1 MNEDIKKRLMEK
13 VETVVE
19 RVEFIEEHL
28 SEEILRDRILR
39 KAIYKEFQE
48 AVEAASDVCAMLRRG
63 LNSSAKDD
71 YSNIDFRMD
80 RKMKEQLLEVLRDV
94 MPYVKGVLVYGSFIK
109 GYADVKSDIDIC
121 VIEKEGIES
130 KDLYGKI
137 LGVSANER
145 YDIVVFNKI
154 PWYLRGEILENNE
167 VIYAEDEDYLDFW
180 LYKQSKIWNGMK
192 RRQKSVS
199 AEDLIGRVKEEG
211 LKVSRKSKGL
221 S

>member
-1 MNEDIKKRLMEK
+1 
-13 VETVVE
+13 
-19 RVEFIEEHL
+19 
-28 SEEILRDRILR
+28 
-39 KAIYKEFQE
+39 
-48 AVEAASDVCAMLRRG
+48 
-63 LNSSAKDD
+63 
-71 YSNIDFRMD
+71 MD

-199 AEDLIGRVKEEG
+199 AEDLIGRVREEG

>member
-1 MNEDIKKRLMEK
+1 
-13 VETVVE
+13 
-19 RVEFIEEHL
+19 
-28 SEEILRDRILR
+28 
-39 KAIYKEFQE
+39 
-48 AVEAASDVCAMLRRG
+48 
-63 LNSSAKDD
+63 
-71 YSNIDFRMD
+71 MD

-199 AEDLIGRVKEEG
+199 AENLIGRVREEG

>member
-1 MNEDIKKRLMEK
+1 
-13 VETVVE
+13 
-19 RVEFIEEHL
+19 
-28 SEEILRDRILR
+28 
-39 KAIYKEFQE
+39 
-48 AVEAASDVCAMLRRG
+48 
-63 LNSSAKDD
+63 
-71 YSNIDFRMD
+71 MD

-180 LYKQSKIWNGMK
+180 LI
-192 RRQKSVS
+192 
-199 AEDLIGRVKEEG
+199 
-211 LKVSRKSKGL
+211 
-221 S
+221 